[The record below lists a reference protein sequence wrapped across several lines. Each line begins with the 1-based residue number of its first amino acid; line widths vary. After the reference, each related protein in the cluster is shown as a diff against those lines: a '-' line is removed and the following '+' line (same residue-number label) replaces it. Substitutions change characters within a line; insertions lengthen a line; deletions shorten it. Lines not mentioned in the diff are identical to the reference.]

1 MHTFTSKN
9 HFNLPRTWMVHSYL
23 NMTKLHS
30 ITAGLCDVRDGI
42 APFSQGSLP
51 DAAAA
56 AQLSC
61 DPWAW
66 LRAPFFLRSHSKS
79 FESWKLTII
88 PDVKSIRNLHV
99 PRGRFNNLPCV
110 RVCVCVC
117 VCMCAEVSLD
127 HGKVAYL
134 RGLVIP
140 RALRVGQ
147 YSNTH
152 FLYIKAYYQFSNT
165 SHNLGVG
172 QCECVGTPLVCS
184 CACVCVCVCVCVA
197 PTQMGLFLM

>member
-1 MHTFTSKN
+1 
-9 HFNLPRTWMVHSYL
+9 
-23 NMTKLHS
+23 
-30 ITAGLCDVRDGI
+30 
-42 APFSQGSLP
+42 
-51 DAAAA
+51 
-56 AQLSC
+56 
-61 DPWAW
+61 
-66 LRAPFFLRSHSKS
+66 
-79 FESWKLTII
+79 
-88 PDVKSIRNLHV
+88 
-99 PRGRFNNLPCV
+99 
-110 RVCVCVC
+110 
-117 VCMCAEVSLD
+117 MCAEVSLD

-184 CACVCVCVCVCVA
+184 CACVCVCVCVCVCCPHPNGFVFDVA
-197 PTQMGLFLM
+197 GITLVALSGFNLL